1 MEPSP
6 ASRATATQHEQWMVE
21 GQVFEMYKVFMD
33 LPPNSQTA
41 KLEVQREKHIE
52 YLSKGLRQL
61 GPSFVV
67 LDANR
72 PWICYWILHSI
83 ALLGESVEAEM
94 EENVIDFLCRC
105 QHPDGGYGGGPGQLP
120 HLATTYAAVNA
131 LITLGGP
138 RSFSSIH
145 RGKLYSF
152 LLRMKHASGGF
163 RMHDGGE
170 VDVRACY
177 TAISVASI
185 MNILDYE
192 LVQNV
197 GNYIISCQ
205 TYEGGIAGEPGSE
218 AHGGYTF
225 CGLATMIL
233 INEVNHLDLPSLIDW
248 VVFRQGAEGGFQG
261 RTNKLVDGCYSFW
274 QGGVSALI
282 QRLHSVVD
290 EQLMP
295 SDAEEEDCSTD
306 TRSSSTPVSCEG
318 EQGHVDET
326 CHLSQEG
333 QQIACAPV
341 NFFSIGLDFI
351 REHAKLEP
359 LFHSM
364 ALQQYILLCSQVEGG
379 FRDKPGKHKDYYH
392 TCYCLSG
399 LSVCQYSWSKMAD
412 SQPLP
417 GMVLGPHS
425 NLLQPI
431 HPLFNVVLERFYE
444 AHEFFSRT

>member
-1 MEPSP
+1 MDGRRSGLRDVQRLHGPSP
-6 ASRATATQHEQWMVE
+6 HFPDRQALSETLSLSLVLSFFTVVRLTVTDL
-21 GQVFEMYKVFMD
+21 FMI
-33 LPPNSQTA
+33 SYA
-41 KLEVQREKHIE
+41 KRLEVQREKHIE
-52 YLSKGLRQL
+52 YLTKGLRQL

-67 LDANR
+67 LDANIQMVGMAVDLDRQETIYSLARCLIVPVSTYFSFGYYKSPPALFR
-72 PWICYWILHSI
+72 PK
-83 ALLGESVEAEM
+83 E
-94 EENVIDFLCRC
+94 R
-105 QHPDGGYGGGPGQLP
+105 Q
-120 HLATTYAAVNA
+120 TYKLEDS
-131 LITLGGP
+131 LI
-138 RSFSSIH
+138 FSW
-145 RGKLYSF
+145 
-152 LLRMKHASGGF
+152 
-163 RMHDGGE
+163 MHDGGE

-177 TAISVASI
+177 TAISVSSSSPCPLSMLGHEHA
-185 MNILDYE
+185 L
-192 LVQNV
+192 
-197 GNYIISCQ
+197 CQ

-218 AHGGYTF
+218 AHGGIGWYSDKERRVDF
-225 CGLATMIL
+225 RGEQINWSMAAT
-233 INEVNHLDLPSLIDW
+233 P
-248 VVFRQGAEGGFQG
+248 FG
-261 RTNKLVDGCYSFW
+261 
-274 QGGVSALI
+274 
-282 QRLHSVVD
+282 RLHSVVD

-295 SDAEEEDCSTD
+295 SDAGEEDCSTD
-306 TRSSSTPVSCEG
+306 TRSSSTSVSCEG

-326 CHLSQEG
+326 FHLSEEG

-417 GMVLGPHS
+417 GMVLGPQS

>member
-1 MEPSP
+1 
-6 ASRATATQHEQWMVE
+6 MVE
-21 GQVFEMYKVFMD
+21 SKVFEIYNLFSS
-33 LPPNSQTA
+33 LPPNAQIVM
-41 KLEVQREKHIE
+41 LEVKRDEHIE
-52 YLSKGLRQL
+52 YLTKGLRQL
-61 GPSFVV
+61 GPSFVA

-83 ALLGESVEAEM
+83 ALLGESVDDEL
-94 EENVIDFLCRC
+94 EENAIEFLNRC

-120 HLATTYAAVNA
+120 HLATTYAAVNS
-131 LITLGGP
+131 LITLGGQ
-138 RSFSSIH
+138 RSLSSIN
-145 RGKLYSF
+145 RDKLYSF

-185 MNILDYE
+185 LNILNYE

-197 GNYIISCQ
+197 GNYILSCQ

-233 INEVNHLDLPSLIDW
+233 INEVNRLDLSSLMDW
-248 VVFRQGAEGGFQG
+248 VVFRQGVEGGFQG

-274 QGGVSALI
+274 QGGVSALL
-282 QRLHSVVD
+282 QRLHSIVD
-290 EQLMP
+290 EQSVL
-295 SDAEEEDCSTD
+295 SDAGEEDCSTE
-306 TRSSSTPVSCEG
+306 TESSASSDLCHG
-318 EQGHVDET
+318 EQGLEGNLSHVDQT
-326 CHLSQEG
+326 CHFRQEG
-333 QQIACAPV
+333 QHNAGDPV
-341 NFFSIGLDFI
+341 NFFNIGLNFI
-351 REHAKLEP
+351 RDHAELEP

-364 ALQQYILLCSQVEGG
+364 ALQQYVILCSQVEGG

-399 LSVCQYSWSKMAD
+399 LSVCQYSWSKKAG

-417 GMVLGPHS
+417 RVILGPYS

-431 HPLFNVVLERFYE
+431 HPLFNVVLEQFYE